1 MSGLVLGVDVGG
13 TFTDCVAYD
22 PLENTLT
29 VEKVPTT
36 PNDQAAGL
44 LVGLERLGVLQAD
57 VEVLVHGFTTGTN
70 AVIERRGAVVGVIA
84 TRGFRDVL
92 ELRRRDRPHTWGLR
106 ETFTPLVPR
115 YLRAEIDERVLADG
129 TPVRAPERAEVERA
143 ARKLLAE
150 GAEAVAISLLHSYAH
165 PEHEQQVAE
174 WVRELWPNPYVTA
187 STEVMPEWR
196 EFERASAAVL
206 NAFVQ
211 PIVHRYLGTLQ
222 ERAREAG
229 MQAPLL
235 VVRSNGGL
243 MRAADAARLPA
254 FTLLSGPAAGVASAA
269 ATARAHNLPRVITY
283 DMGGTSL
290 DVSVVIDGRIQ
301 LRNARAIEFGLPL
314 HVPQADITAIGAG
327 GGSIAWIDG
336 GGFLRVGPKS
346 AGADPGPACYG
357 RGGTEPTVTDAHV
370 AVGTIDPRL
379 TIGAGAGVS
388 IDRDAALEAL
398 ARLGSRLGLD
408 ALATAEAILEV
419 ANTKMV
425 GALRAMSVQ
434 RGLDP
439 RDFVLMPFGGA
450 GPLHLCA
457 LIDLLGARGGIIPLT
472 PGVMSAVGCAFA
484 DMQHELTR
492 TLNRRLDGLG
502 AGELA
507 DAVAVHTAEG
517 EAFFGQPV
525 TVHPSLAMNYVGQ
538 THTIDVPV
546 DAAWGRDELA
556 AAFERVYET
565 RFGRTLPRLPINIE
579 SVRSSLVSPRSFE
592 GSPTVASDHVEVPS
606 PERTIRHRGADVS
619 ARILR
624 RSEVAGEVAGPAVIV
639 QSDATIFIE
648 PGFSCRSL
656 GTSLNVERV
665 P

>member
-1 MSGLVLGVDVGG
+1 MTGLVLGVDVGG

-22 PLENTLT
+22 PSENTLR

-36 PNDQAAGL
+36 PGDQAAGL
-44 LVGLERLGVLQAD
+44 LVGLERLGVLDAD
-57 VEVLVHGFTTGTN
+57 VEVLVHGFTTATN
-70 AVIERRGAVVGVIA
+70 AVIERRGAVVGTIS
-84 TRGFRDVL
+84 TKGFRDVL
-92 ELRRRDRPHTWGLR
+92 ELRRRDRPRTWGLR

-115 YLRAEIDERVLADG
+115 YLRTEIEERVAADG
-129 TPVRAPERAEVERA
+129 TPLAAPRRGDVERA
-143 ARKLLAE
+143 ARHLLE
-150 GAEAVAISLLHSYAH
+150 NGAEAVAISLLHSYAH
-165 PEHEQQVAE
+165 REHERRVAE

-187 STEVMPEWR
+187 STDVMPEWR
-196 EFERASAAVL
+196 EFERASTAVL

-211 PIVHRYLGTLQ
+211 PIVHRYLATLR
-222 ERAREAG
+222 ERMREGG
-229 MQAPLL
+229 MRAPLL

-243 MRAADAARLPA
+243 MHADDAARLPA

-269 ATARAHNLPRVITY
+269 ATARAHDLPRVITY

-290 DVSVVIDGRIQ
+290 DVSVVVDGRIQ
-301 LRNARAIEFGLPL
+301 LRSARSIEFGLPL

-336 GGFLRVGPKS
+336 SGFLRVGPRS

-379 TIGAGAGVS
+379 TIGSGAGVQ
-388 IDRDAALEAL
+388 IDRDLALESL

-408 ALATAEAILEV
+408 AVAAAEALLEV

-439 RDFVLMPFGGA
+439 RGFVLMPFGGA

-457 LIDLLGARGGIIPLT
+457 LIELLGARGGVVPQT

-484 DMQHELTR
+484 DMQHELSR
-492 TLNRRLDGLG
+492 TINRPL
-502 AGELA
+502 AAVASGELA
-507 DAVAVHTAEG
+507 RAVAEHEAEG
-517 EAFFGQPV
+517 VAFLGQRV
-525 TVHPSLAMNYVGQ
+525 DVHAALAMNYVGQ
-538 THTIDVPV
+538 THTITVPIEPHW
-546 DAAWGRDELA
+546 DHDELK
-556 AAFERVYET
+556 AAFESTYEL
-565 RFGRTLPRLPINIE
+565 RFGRTLPRLPINVE
-579 SVRSSLVSPRSFE
+579 AVRSSLVAPRRFDAT
-592 GSPTVASDHVEVPS
+592 PRVAGGDVDVPDA
-606 PERTIRHRGADVS
+606 ERPLRHRGQDMT

-624 RSEVAGEVAGPAVIV
+624 RRDVTGEVAGPAVIV
-639 QSDATIFIE
+639 QSDATIFVE
-648 PGFSCRSL
+648 PGFVCRPL
-656 GTSLNVERV
+656 GEALYVERAV
-665 P
+665 